1 MEQVKV
7 CSFRSRKTKSL
18 FLYDG
23 WILENS
29 FKAKDLL
36 KNLMLQHNQ
45 RLSAGILKSPTEAN
59 SNLIYLPPYLF
70 FCGPLTRIGK
80 CTFLFQLS
88 VYVGSRLFRFH
99 ILSYN
104 DAFVFLGPNFSHRS
118 IMLVQFS

>member
-1 MEQVKV
+1 
-7 CSFRSRKTKSL
+7 
-18 FLYDG
+18 
-23 WILENS
+23 
-29 FKAKDLL
+29 
-36 KNLMLQHNQ
+36 MLQHNQ

-59 SNLIYLPPYLF
+59 SNIFITILV

-80 CTFLFQLS
+80 CTFLFKLS

-118 IMLVQFS
+118 IMLVRFS